1 MDLDALRVTE
11 EQLRRPAAL
20 EALTFGTTAELE
32 EIAEFVSHKRAVE
45 AIELGLGIRGAG
57 FNIYALGPTG
67 LDKRG
72 VVATYFHSRAQ
83 EAPTPSDWCYVH
95 NFAEEHRPL
104 AIELPAGKGK
114 EFRDAMAQLVTQLG
128 SALSAAF
135 ESEEYQ
141 VRRQSILEE
150 LQERQAEAFEA
161 LQRNARNAGMAL
173 IRTPGGIVVAPT
185 RDGEVLSSE
194 EIAKLSEE
202 EQAQIKERME
212 GLQEELQAILR
223 QVPRWQRETQERLE
237 ALNRE
242 MAGLAVGVLF
252 DELRRT
258 FGDYPRVVEHLHA
271 VQEDVIAHADLFLSR
286 PDGQTLLNRERA
298 LQRYAVNVLIDN
310 SETQG
315 APVIYE
321 DNPTY
326 QNLVGRVEHRAEMGA
341 LTTDFTLIKAGAL
354 HRANGGYLI
363 LDVAK
368 VLGQPYA
375 WEGLKRALK
384 SRSIRIESLG
394 QQLSLISTVTLEP
407 EPIPLDVKVA
417 LVGNRLLYYLLWEL
431 DPEFADLFKVAAD
444 FEEEMPRDP
453 EHELIYARLVATL
466 GKRAGLRPFERLA
479 VAHIIEQ
486 SARIAGDAYKLSTRM
501 RDITD
506 LMHEADYWAGKA
518 GRDVVTVED
527 VDHAVDA
534 QIQRLDRVRDRL
546 QEAILRDLLLI
557 STEGKTVGQVNG
569 LSVMTLGS
577 FSFGRPT
584 RITAS
589 VRAGKGEVIDI
600 EREVELGGPIHS
612 KGVMILTGFL
622 NGRYARET
630 PLSLSASLVFEQS
643 YSGIEGDSASSAELY
658 ALLSAIAEVPLKQ
671 SLAVTGSVNQRGDV
685 QAIGGVNEKIEGFFD
700 LCRAR
705 GLTGEQGVIIP
716 RANVQHLM
724 LRHDVVE
731 AVAKGQFHIYAVD
744 SVDQGIEL
752 LTGVPCGVPDESG
765 AYPPDSINARVQA
778 RLEALAQKRRALEKS
793 PEEADGE

>member
-1 MDLDALRVTE
+1 
-11 EQLRRPAAL
+11 
-20 EALTFGTTAELE
+20 
-32 EIAEFVSHKRAVE
+32 
-45 AIELGLGIRGAG
+45 
-57 FNIYALGPTG
+57 
-67 LDKRG
+67 
-72 VVATYFHSRAQ
+72 
-83 EAPTPSDWCYVH
+83 
-95 NFAEEHRPL
+95 
-104 AIELPAGKGK
+104 
-114 EFRDAMAQLVTQLG
+114 
-128 SALSAAF
+128 
-135 ESEEYQ
+135 
-141 VRRQSILEE
+141 
-150 LQERQAEAFEA
+150 
-161 LQRNARNAGMAL
+161 
-173 IRTPGGIVVAPT
+173 
-185 RDGEVLSSE
+185 
-194 EIAKLSEE
+194 
-202 EQAQIKERME
+202 
-212 GLQEELQAILR
+212 
-223 QVPRWQRETQERLE
+223 
-237 ALNRE
+237 
-242 MAGLAVGVLF
+242 
-252 DELRRT
+252 
-258 FGDYPRVVEHLHA
+258 
-271 VQEDVIAHADLFLSR
+271 
-286 PDGQTLLNRERA
+286 
-298 LQRYAVNVLIDN
+298 
-310 SETQG
+310 
-315 APVIYE
+315 
-321 DNPTY
+321 
-326 QNLVGRVEHRAEMGA
+326 
-341 LTTDFTLIKAGAL
+341 
-354 HRANGGYLI
+354 
-363 LDVAK
+363 
-368 VLGQPYA
+368 
-375 WEGLKRALK
+375 
-384 SRSIRIESLG
+384 
-394 QQLSLISTVTLEP
+394 
-407 EPIPLDVKVA
+407 VA

-486 SARIAGDAYKLSTRM
+486 SARIAGDAHKLSTRM

-506 LMHEADYWAGKA
+506 LMHEADYWARKA

-527 VDHAVDA
+527 VDHAIDA

-622 NGRYARET
+622 NGRYAREI

-778 RLEALAQKRRALEKS
+778 QLEALAQKRRALEKS

>member
-486 SARIAGDAYKLSTRM
+486 SARIAGDAHKLSTRM

>member
-466 GKRAGLRPFERLA
+466 GKRAGLRPYERLA

-486 SARIAGDAYKLSTRM
+486 SARIAGDAHKLSTRM

>member
-1 MDLDALRVTE
+1 MDLDALRVTA

-83 EAPTPSDWCYVH
+83 ETPTPSDWCYVH

-185 RDGEVLSSE
+185 RDGEVLSPE

-486 SARIAGDAYKLSTRM
+486 SARIAGDAHKLSTRM

-527 VDHAVDA
+527 VDHAIDA

-622 NGRYARET
+622 NGRYAREI

-778 RLEALAQKRRALEKS
+778 QLEAWAQKRRALEKS